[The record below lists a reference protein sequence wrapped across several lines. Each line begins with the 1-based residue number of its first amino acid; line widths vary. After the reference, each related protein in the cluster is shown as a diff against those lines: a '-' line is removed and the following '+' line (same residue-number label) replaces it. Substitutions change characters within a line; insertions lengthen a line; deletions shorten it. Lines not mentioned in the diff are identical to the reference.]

1 MTRKEFEALLEEAF
15 MAGYEDAESDLIN
28 ESNNVKKE
36 IDKHRDTSSAGEER
50 SIDGFSK
57 YDPNKIKT
65 QNKKWLSNA
74 DPHHT
79 NMTMDGSN
87 DFYFVHRNKG
97 ANGKSST
104 PRGRIKVGDDDLLK
118 ERQNEKP
125 KGSALKDHIKELKW
139 LREEVFQEKLEEFQ
153 KEGIRKVID
162 AMKKE
167 GSNKKAQ
174 NVVGKAFISSN
185 SPTFN
190 TKYKLDDPNTLPGIN
205 KVSKKHINNAIKYGT
220 FHPYESYK
228 AFKAFKKLKQ
238 DGILS
243 DDFDKYTK

>member
-1 MTRKEFEALLEEAF
+1 MERKEFEELLEAVYEE
-15 MAGYEDAESDLIN
+15 GYNQAELDLMN

-36 IDKHRDTSSAGEER
+36 IDKHRDTSSAGEDQG
-50 SIDGFSK
+50 IDGFSK

-118 ERQNEKP
+118 ERENEKP

-139 LREEVFQEKLEEFQ
+139 LREQSILNENTFKKHPERRDINERAREADKIGLPRDKFYRLAHEKLKADKKYPNDDIAKEKIGMKEYVKLMKSLTPNQRINIRQ
-153 KEGIRKVID
+153 KFID
-162 AMKKE
+162 IQK
-167 GSNKKAQ
+167 
-174 NVVGKAFISSN
+174 
-185 SPTFN
+185 
-190 TKYKLDDPNTLPGIN
+190 
-205 KVSKKHINNAIKYGT
+205 
-220 FHPYESYK
+220 
-228 AFKAFKKLKQ
+228 
-238 DGILS
+238 
-243 DDFDKYTK
+243 